1 MDFRQLNTFLEI
13 HRRGSFLG
21 AAGSLGLT
29 QPALS
34 RQIARLEREIG
45 RPLFVRGSRRVR
57 LTPTGEELL
66 PRAVEMLDLWR
77 ETLSALSNEPTAQ
90 AGSYS
95 ISAGGIVAAYVL
107 PRTLQNLRRSKPGV
121 TFRVLEG
128 DAERTREAVLSGET
142 DLGVLSGPVDDRE
155 LQTRFLFR
163 DRIIPVVGAKHALAK
178 RRRLTVAAIADE
190 DFVLFHPA
198 SAIRTATERS
208 FRRLRPAFRP
218 RAVMELR
225 SVESVIKSLEAGVGV
240 GFLSELALS
249 PRLARLELPEL
260 FAERDFYFC
269 FRKSRPG
276 MVALVEALMG
286 ALPHGLP
293 GRD

>member
-1 MDFRQLNTFLEI
+1 MDFRQLTTFLEI
-13 HRRGSFLG
+13 HRRGSFL
-21 AAGSLGLT
+21 AASASMGLT

-34 RQIARLEREIG
+34 RQIARLEREVG

-57 LTPTGEELL
+57 LTPTGEDLL
-66 PRAVEMLDLWR
+66 PRAVQMIDLWR
-77 ETLSALSNEPTAQ
+77 ETLSSLSHEPVTQ

-107 PRTLQNLRRSKPGV
+107 PKTLQNLRRTKPGI

-128 DAERTREAVLSGET
+128 DAERTREAVLSGES
-142 DLGVLSGPVDDRE
+142 DLGVLSGPVTDRD

-163 DRIIPVVGAKHALAK
+163 DRIIPVVGSQHPLAVRK
-178 RRRLTVAAIADE
+178 RLSVAAIADE

-198 SAIRTATERS
+198 SAIRAATERS
-208 FRRLRPAFRP
+208 FRRLRPSFRP

-225 SVESVIKSLEAGVGV
+225 SIESVIKSLEAGVGV

-249 PRLARLELPEL
+249 PRLQRLELPEL

-269 FRKSRPG
+269 FRKTRPG
-276 MVALVEALMG
+276 MVALVEAIMG
-286 ALPHGLP
+286 ALPKGLP
-293 GRD
+293 GQA